1 MKRNN
6 KKGFTITELV
16 IVIAVIAILAAVLI
30 PTFSN
35 VISNAKQSAALQTCS
50 NAMKD
55 YSALA
60 AQEGKSMDTGMA
72 FVNDGFVFVYV
83 NSSLHYVGELEK
95 LDKID
100 KDGAYSAAK
109 APAISGLDNN
119 PYTTFNVK
127 VNGAIAIKV
136 TPTIAEENSKTN
148 TYTLKEAGDHKV
160 ENLYFYHTTI
170 NDVEWWGYF
179 TLEGKDANYQ
189 TQGANYSRVFGA
201 ATKTDKDTPAV
212 SVERPAPTPTTPAEG
227 TGTGE

>member
-55 YSALA
+55 YSAIA
-60 AQEGKSMDTGMA
+60 AQEGKSVGTGMM
-72 FVNDGFVFVYV
+72 FVNDGFVFVYI
-83 NSSLHYVGELEK
+83 NGSLHYVGELAS

-100 KDGAYSAAK
+100 KDGEYSAAK
-109 APAISGLDNN
+109 TPVISGLTDGTT
-119 PYTTFNVK
+119 YTTCNIK
-127 VNGAIAIKV
+127 VNGNVAV
-136 TPTIAEENSKTN
+136 TVKTTGTESGN
-148 TYTLKEAGDHKV
+148 TYVLAANEDHKV

-170 NDVEWWGYF
+170 NNVEWWGYF
-179 TLEGKDANYQ
+179 TLEGTDANYQ

-201 ATKTDKDTPAV
+201 ATQTNEAVPAV
-212 SVERPAPTPTTPAEG
+212 SVEIPA
-227 TGTGE
+227 